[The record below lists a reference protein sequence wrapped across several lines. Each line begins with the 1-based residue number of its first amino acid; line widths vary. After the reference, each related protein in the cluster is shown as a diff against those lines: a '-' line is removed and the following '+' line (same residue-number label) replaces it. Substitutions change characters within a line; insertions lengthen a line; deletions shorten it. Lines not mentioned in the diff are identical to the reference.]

1 MKQKR
6 RVSLFLQVALFAL
19 TAGML
24 IYFCISGNNL
34 VLLLHS
40 LPGLS
45 LFWLLGSLFSVVA
58 SWLLET
64 AILRLLLKSSGRGEY
79 AYTFRESFSVV
90 MTGLYFSAITPFGVM
105 GQPMQFLRLTRQ
117 GIPSGR
123 AVSALAQK
131 YLVYQTAITCYSAAV
146 LLLRSGFF
154 SRELPGF
161 LALAVVGFGYQSA
174 VVIFLFFFTHNRKV
188 TTKLIRGILRLLA
201 KVRIVKNLQQAE
213 DKLNRQLDF
222 YLESNKAMHKDH
234 KRSFMVYGLTVL
246 QQTAVFAVP
255 FFLYNAFRCEGFP
268 AVDMISAQC
277 FVTMISSY
285 TPLPGAAGAAEGSFL
300 VLFRMFFQE
309 DILQQAMLLWRFISY
324 YSSILVGAFFAG
336 FGRSGKGNKRQS
348 SSGGNADSSR
358 EVS

>member
-1 MKQKR
+1 MIRKH
-6 RVSLFLQVALFAL
+6 RVSLFFQIALFAL

-24 IYFCISGNNL
+24 IYFCVSGNNL

-45 LFWLLGSLFSVVA
+45 LFWLLGSLFSVA
-58 SWLLET
+58 SSWLIE
-64 AILRLLLKSSGRGEY
+64 AVILRLLLKNAYGGEY
-79 AYTFRESFSVV
+79 TLRESFSVV
-90 MTGLYFSAITPFGVM
+90 MTGLYFTAITPFGFM

-117 GIPSGR
+117 GVPSGK
-123 AVSALAQK
+123 AISALAQK

-146 LLLRSGFF
+146 LFLRSGFF
-154 SRELPGF
+154 SREMPGF
-161 LALAVVGFGYQSA
+161 LALAAVGFAYQSA
-174 VVIFLFFFTHNRKV
+174 MVIFLFFFTHNRKA
-188 TTKLIRGILRLLA
+188 TAKLIRGILRLLA
-201 KVRIVKNLQQAE
+201 KVHIVKNLQQAE

-222 YLESNKAMHKDH
+222 YLESNKSMHKDH

-255 FFLYNAFRCEGFP
+255 FFLYKAFRCEGFP

-285 TPLPGAAGAAEGSFL
+285 TPLPGSAGAAEGSFL
-300 VLFRMFFQE
+300 VLFRMFFRE

-324 YSSILVGAFFAG
+324 YSCILIGAFFAG
-336 FGRSGKGNKRQS
+336 LGKDKKSLPGRKE
-348 SSGGNADSSR
+348 NADSSR
-358 EVS
+358 GVHKL

>member
-1 MKQKR
+1 M
-6 RVSLFLQVALFAL
+6 
-19 TAGML
+19 
-24 IYFCISGNNL
+24 
-34 VLLLHS
+34 
-40 LPGLS
+40 
-45 LFWLLGSLFSVVA
+45 
-58 SWLLET
+58 
-64 AILRLLLKSSGRGEY
+64 
-79 AYTFRESFSVV
+79 
-90 MTGLYFSAITPFGVM
+90 
-105 GQPMQFLRLTRQ
+105 
-117 GIPSGR
+117 
-123 AVSALAQK
+123 
-131 YLVYQTAITCYSAAV
+131 

-255 FFLYNAFRCEGFP
+255 FFLYKAFRCEGFP

>member
-1 MKQKR
+1 MKRKS
-6 RVSLFLQVALFAL
+6 RVTLFLQIALFAL

-45 LFWLLGSLFSVVA
+45 LFWLLGSLFCVA
-58 SWLLET
+58 AGWLAET
-64 AILRLLLKSSGRGEY
+64 AVLHLLLKSACGGS
-79 AYTFRESFSVV
+79 YTFRESFSVV
-90 MTGLYFSAITPFGVM
+90 MTGLYFSAVTPFGLM
-105 GQPMQFLRLTRQ
+105 GQPMQFLRLSRQ
-117 GIPSGR
+117 GVPSGK

-146 LLLRSGFF
+146 LFLRSGFF

-161 LALAVVGFGYQSA
+161 LALAVVGFAYQSA
-174 VVIFLFFFTHNRKV
+174 MVIFLFFFTHNRRV
-188 TTKLIRGILRLLA
+188 TARLIRGILRLLA
-201 KVRIVKNLQQAE
+201 KLRVVKNFQQAE
-213 DKLNRQLDF
+213 DRLSRQLDF
-222 YLESNKAMHKDH
+222 YLESNKTMHKDH
-234 KRSFMVYGLTVL
+234 KRSLMVYGLTLL

-255 FFLYNAFRCEGFP
+255 FFLYKAFRCEGFP
-268 AVDMISAQC
+268 AADMISAQC

-300 VLFRMFFQE
+300 ILFRMFFQP
-309 DILQQAMLLWRFISY
+309 DILQQAMLLWRFVSY
-324 YSSILVGAFFAG
+324 YSCILFGAFFAG
-336 FGRSGKGNKRQS
+336 FGKGKGAAAA
-348 SSGGNADSSR
+348 SGEDADSSR